1 MSVVTAARG
10 GGRGEGEGARSRFQ
24 QAAPLKTVR
33 SQTAPPKF
41 MPEFSSCLI
50 LLAKNFGI
58 SEMQHVSVTHSLYL
72 QLTYIL
78 TAPINY
84 INPTIY
90 KPTKMRTIHGKIPQI
105 HQRVQLLPLQ
115 LFPLLVVYRSKY
127 SLKLDIPPQAIPVK
141 NNKYSKNL
149 NKMQRQRMPAVLGSH
164 NQHSKGLFTSRWG
177 TTDR

>member
-1 MSVVTAARG
+1 MTRDTGKCLLPVLSALIWEKIYELLVGINVTVRYVRVTVLSGCPKSGVMGGIHDCLGTGEICSEVWGCQWSSPPGEGG
-10 GGRGEGEGARSRFQ
+10 GGRGEK
-24 QAAPLKTVR
+24 PLLASSPVKNWF
-33 SQTAPPKF
+33 QTAPPKF

-105 HQRVQLLPLQ
+105 HQRVQLLPL
-115 LFPLLVVYRSKY
+115 
-127 SLKLDIPPQAIPVK
+127 
-141 NNKYSKNL
+141 
-149 NKMQRQRMPAVLGSH
+149 
-164 NQHSKGLFTSRWG
+164 
-177 TTDR
+177 